1 LTEYS
6 TFLKSKMTTS
16 PGHHAVV
23 IGASGLIGWSV
34 VNSLLEPYPAPS
46 PFRKFTALVNRPLKL
61 DDSFWPEEAPGKP
74 ELTLASGVNLLCG
87 DDEFEALLKEKVR
100 DVESISHVYYF
111 GKFDKHRPS
120 AS

>member
-1 LTEYS
+1 LTEYP
-6 TFLKSKMTTS
+6 TFLKLKMTTS
-16 PGHHAVV
+16 PSHHALV

-34 VNSLLEPYPAPS
+34 VDSLLEPYPAPS
-46 PFRKFTALVNRPLKL
+46 PFRKVTALVNRPLKL
-61 DDSFWPEEAPGKP
+61 EDSFWPKEAPGKP
-74 ELTLASGVNLLCG
+74 ELALASGVNLLCE
-87 DDEFEALLKEKVR
+87 DDEFEELLKEKVR